1 MFKKNIY
8 DTIAYDS
15 FKTFYKSASAG
26 GILLIIAAIFSTIWA
41 NSPWEHSY
49 HEFWEY
55 SISLSIG
62 EFTISHTLHHWIND
76 GLMVIF
82 FFMVGL
88 EIKRE
93 FLVGELST
101 TQKALLPILGA
112 IGGMIVP
119 ATIFALF
126 NYNNPELL
134 RGWAIPTATD
144 IAFALGIISLVGNK
158 VPVGL
163 KVFLAALAIVDDIG
177 AVMIIAIFYT
187 THISLIA
194 LVWVVFFLFLLFVA
208 NRLQI
213 NYTLIYLI
221 LGIGLWFAFMAS
233 GVHSTIAGVMS
244 AFLIP
249 ASSVIKRKDFRARV
263 NELWHE
269 YVKID
274 TEYVDNLES
283 QIKEENNI
291 DIKQT
296 SLNAKYI
303 VKQKKLN
310 LSISQLSEHQY
321 EILNTLSDLS
331 AKVQP
336 PLQRLEHGLSKWVSL
351 IIMPIFA
358 LANCGVDLSRFEFSQ
373 FFHPVTIGIVLGLLL
388 GKIIGVYG
396 SVYLSTKFKIA
407 SMPDN
412 VNLKQIL
419 GVSILCSIGFTMSL
433 FVSNLAY
440 GGGSEY
446 ENLSKIGILAASL
459 IAGIVGF
466 WYLDRDSIYFA
477 NNNKTNEN
485 IDNNIYSRHDE

>member
-1 MFKKNIY
+1 MFKTNIY
-8 DTIAYDS
+8 NTVAYDAFKS
-15 FKTFYKSASAG
+15 FNKSASSG
-26 GILLIIAAIFSTIWA
+26 GILLIFAAIISTLWA
-41 NSPWEHSY
+41 NSPWGESY
-49 HEFWEY
+49 HHFWEY

-62 EFTISHTLHHWIND
+62 SFTISHTLHHWIND

-82 FFMVGL
+82 FFLVGL

-119 ATIFALF
+119 ALIFTLF

-177 AVMIIAIFYT
+177 AVLIIAIFYT
-187 THISLIA
+187 TNISLIA
-194 LVWVVFFLFLLFVA
+194 LVWVAFFLFLLFVA
-208 NRLQI
+208 NRLQV
-213 NYTLIYLI
+213 NFTLIYLL

-249 ASSVIKRKDFRARV
+249 ASAVIKRKDFRSRV
-263 NELWHE
+263 NELWEE
-269 YVKID
+269 YIKID
-274 TEYVDNLES
+274 IDYFKNLE
-283 QIKEENNI
+283 INKKYNENENI
-291 DIKQT
+291 
-296 SLNAKYI
+296 AKAAQ
-303 VKQKKLN
+303 VVNQKKLN
-310 LSISQLSEHQY
+310 VSISRLSEHQY
-321 EILNTLSDLS
+321 EILNTITDLTS
-331 AKVQP
+331 KVQP
-336 PLQRLEHGLSKWVSL
+336 PLQRLEHGLSKWVTL

-358 LANCGVDLSRFEFSQ
+358 LANCGVDLSDFELSNI
-373 FFHPVTIGIVLGLLL
+373 FHPVTIGILLGLIL
-388 GKIIGVYG
+388 GKIIGVYS

-407 SMPDN
+407 SLPDN
-412 VNLKQIL
+412 VNLKQIF

-446 ENLSKIGILAASL
+446 ENLSKIGILLASL
-459 IAGIVGF
+459 VAGVIGF
-466 WYLDRDSIYFA
+466 WYLNRDSIYFNRNVVDE
-477 NNNKTNEN
+477 NNE
-485 IDNNIYSRHDE
+485 